1 MPLVSVAGDGAA
13 NFASRWTL
21 MDTAGTVQAEAVWE
35 AAAGGAVRGSVDT
48 LFGVDANAVP
58 LAGYVHVEAIGTRFR
73 GSLVDNPGAVTH
85 AVPPLLA
92 IGSGQVMFP
101 YFVVG
106 GGYNT
111 VVTLI
116 NDSEHTA
123 LVTATAFDASG
134 AEIAPGFTTRIAPQ
148 TLVKLDW
155 AAILGAGQLRQGYF
169 TLGVEHTVRPT
180 NPFASGPRL
189 AGVVLVET
197 SGSRAGAPLL
207 QARRDEFFF
216 TPVRSDSE
224 EYTGLVI
231 LNEGGR

>member
-1 MPLVSVAGDGAA
+1 
-13 NFASRWTL
+13 
-21 MDTAGTVQAEAVWE
+21 
-35 AAAGGAVRGSVDT
+35 
-48 LFGVDANAVP
+48 
-58 LAGYVHVEAIGTRFR
+58 
-73 GSLVDNPGAVTH
+73 
-85 AVPPLLA
+85 
-92 IGSGQVMFP
+92 MFP
-101 YFVVG
+101 YFVAG

-134 AEIAPGFTTRIAPQ
+134 AKIAPGFTTRIAPQ

-189 AGVVLVET
+189 AGVVLVEA

-231 LNEGGR
+231 LNEGADEMEVHIEAYDANGRLLDATEEEEELVIAGRAARIGLLRELLPGLGLADGGYVRVASTSTRMWVFALRGRLDRSQLLYLSPQTAP